1 MRGDGVHTVQN
12 AKANVIRRLD
22 MARVMFRCGFL
33 LAGHVIVLLVTLGL
47 SCRSAS
53 GQDLHVVEVQYM
65 REWKRETLHK
75 TCIPYYLRAQDDF
88 TNVKIH
94 WEGSGYGI
102 TICPIY
108 RGFGIYVEGIKG
120 RTSEMSFSRYET
132 RLRYQADISA
142 EEDDVTI
149 TGRDVT
155 GRLSKGVF
163 TITNFGYAYV
173 DWSVGRFSGS
183 GSECA
188 DWRSYPDVSPKIYTE
203 KYGFSD
209 IGVGIAFGGGA
220 PFWGGLMCTAEARLG
235 YVEGRHAGYRLIW
248 DLGYYNQLGFYLAYT
263 WGGTYSNW
271 DESFQK
277 TSTDKT
283 IHVGLLF

>member
-1 MRGDGVHTVQN
+1 
-12 AKANVIRRLD
+12 
-22 MARVMFRCGFL
+22 MAGVMFRCGGL
-33 LAGHVIVLLVTLGL
+33 LACHIMLLLATLGV
-47 SCRSAS
+47 SCRSAF
-53 GQDLHVVEVQYM
+53 GQDLHVVEVQYI

-75 TCIPYYLRAQDDF
+75 TCIPYFLRGQGPEDYG
-88 TNVKIH
+88 NMNIH

-102 TICPIY
+102 IICPIY
-108 RGFGIYVEGIKG
+108 RNFGIYVEVIEG

-149 TGRDVT
+149 TGRDLT

-188 DWRSYPDVSPKIYTE
+188 DWDWHFYPDVSPEIYTE

-209 IGVGIAFGGGA
+209 IGLGISFGGGA
-220 PFWGGLMCTAEARLG
+220 PFLGGLYCTGEARFG
-235 YVEGRHAGYRLIW
+235 YVEGRHAGYRLTW
-248 DLGYYNQLGFYLAYT
+248 DLGYYNQLGLYLAYT

-271 DESFQK
+271 DKSFQK

-283 IHVGLLF
+283 IHVGLIL